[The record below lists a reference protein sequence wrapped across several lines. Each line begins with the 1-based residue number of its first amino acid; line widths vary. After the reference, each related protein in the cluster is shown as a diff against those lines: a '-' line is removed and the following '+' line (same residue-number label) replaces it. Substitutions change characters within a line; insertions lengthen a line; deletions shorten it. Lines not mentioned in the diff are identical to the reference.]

1 MFVIS
6 RWTERI
12 NSHTVSRHDEEKGKA
27 VSPSEQFT
35 RFWSHT
41 NNTAL

>member
-12 NSHTVSRHDEEKGKA
+12 DSHTVSWHDEEEGKA
-27 VSPSEQFT
+27 VSLSEKFT

-41 NNTAL
+41 NNVVL